1 MLSTHKRCT
10 PNVFISFVCRRGSV
24 LPWVLLGFLNT
35 GFNLE
40 VLMREKFRGGGFVRI
55 AKRAQA
61 DYRTLR
67 LWGQNGTAKHPLSVC
82 FQTSE
87 PQMNI

>member
-1 MLSTHKRCT
+1 M
-10 PNVFISFVCRRGSV
+10 
-24 LPWVLLGFLNT
+24 PWVLLGFLNT

-40 VLMREKFRGGGFVRI
+40 VLMREKLRGGFVRM

-67 LWGQNGTAKHPLSVC
+67 QWGQNGTAQHPLSVC